1 MRNALFVVVALAGAP
16 AAAQQSAAPDT
27 AALRVT
33 IQTLTD
39 QWANASMAGDAATI
53 ANLFTENGTAAFFGM
68 PTTSGRS
75 NIQALIAG
83 LFTAA
88 KVTSAKGTVGM
99 VAAPGPGMA
108 TALGTYMEVLDSS
121 GVTITNWWRWA
132 AAYRQGP
139 DGAWLLTYDMGFP
152 DSTKRGK

>member
-1 MRNALFVVVALAGAP
+1 MRNALFVLALAAAGAP

-33 IQTLTD
+33 IQALTD
-39 QWANASMAGDAATI
+39 RWASASLAGDAAGI

-75 NIQALIAG
+75 NIQALIAN
-83 LFTAA
+83 LFAAA
-88 KVTSAKGTVGM
+88 KVTTAKGTVGM
-99 VAAPGPGMA
+99 VAAPGPGIA

-139 DGAWLLTYDMGFP
+139 DGGWLMTYDMAFP
-152 DSTKRGK
+152 DSTTRK